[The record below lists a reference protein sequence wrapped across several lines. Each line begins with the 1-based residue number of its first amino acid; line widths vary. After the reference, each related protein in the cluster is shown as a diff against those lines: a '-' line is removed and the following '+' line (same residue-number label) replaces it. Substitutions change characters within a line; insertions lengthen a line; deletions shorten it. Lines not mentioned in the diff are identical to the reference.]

1 LRLKGRRR
9 EAEREV
15 SRGSSTVGEAGRDA
29 ERYRKPEAFTEGKDR
44 TEGRAN
50 RP

>member
-1 LRLKGRRR
+1 LCLKGRRR

-15 SRGSSTVGEAGRDA
+15 SRGRSTGGEAGRDGDVA
-29 ERYRKPEAFTEGKDR
+29 EEPEVFTKGKDR

-50 RP
+50 QP